1 MNRSSARTK
10 NRSLQA
16 LALGLGLVAAAGRGA
31 TPCNAPEYR
40 AFDFWLGQWTVTTP
54 DGKVAGSNRIESE
67 YDGCVLHERYTAGKF
82 RGESLNIYDPG
93 RGVWHQTW
101 VDNQGTLLLLEGG
114 LVQDAMILEG
124 QTAGAEGQ
132 VVRHRITWT
141 PGADGSVRQFWQT
154 TNTAGEWE
162 TAFDGRYTRQ

>member
-1 MNRSSARTK
+1 M
-10 NRSLQA
+10 
-16 LALGLGLVAAAGRGA
+16 
-31 TPCNAPEYR
+31 
-40 AFDFWLGQWTVTTP
+40 TTP
-54 DGKVAGSNRIESE
+54 DGKLAGSNRIESE
-67 YDGCVLHERYTAGKF
+67 YDGCVLHERYSAGKF
-82 RGESLNIYDPG
+82 RGESLNTYDPG

-141 PGADGSVRQFWQT
+141 PDADGSVRQFWQT
-154 TNTAGEWE
+154 TNAAGEWE